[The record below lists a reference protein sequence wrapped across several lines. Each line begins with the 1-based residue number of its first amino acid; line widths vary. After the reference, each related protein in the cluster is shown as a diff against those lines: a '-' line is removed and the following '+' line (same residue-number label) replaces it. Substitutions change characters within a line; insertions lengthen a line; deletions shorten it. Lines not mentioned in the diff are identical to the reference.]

1 MTDWRRRPRLRV
13 IDGTGGSNSGP
24 QLERAPNLNTVLP
37 FRTYVAASSDKA
49 PKRQSAPPPD
59 RYPGG
64 DAA

>member
-24 QLERAPNLNTVLP
+24 QPERASTPNTVLP
-37 FRTYVAASSDKA
+37 FRTHVAAISDKE
-49 PKRQSAPPPD
+49 PKRESTPSPD